1 MALRSS
7 KSYFNAEVSGSAENL
22 RAFRI
27 RGEIHFPNCRFLLG
41 LGQPPGPPK
50 LRLCMSTATNG
61 QRTILVVDDFD
72 DTRLLLRTW
81 LERRGFRVVEAENG
95 IQAINQAET
104 ESPDLIIMDM
114 QMPQL
119 DGLSATRRIRNLE
132 SMNSVPIVAVSAYG
146 ADQFREQALAA
157 GCNEYVSTP
166 FEPATL
172 EGIIRDLVHP

>member
-1 MALRSS
+1 MS
-7 KSYFNAEVSGSAENL
+7 K
-22 RAFRI
+22 
-27 RGEIHFPNCRFLLG
+27 
-41 LGQPPGPPK
+41 
-50 LRLCMSTATNG
+50 ATNG
-61 QRTILVVDDFD
+61 PRTILVVDDFD

-119 DGLSATRRIRNLE
+119 DGLSATRRIRKLE

-166 FEPATL
+166 FEPAAL
-172 EGIIRDLVHP
+172 EGIIRSLVQ

>member
-1 MALRSS
+1 
-7 KSYFNAEVSGSAENL
+7 
-22 RAFRI
+22 
-27 RGEIHFPNCRFLLG
+27 
-41 LGQPPGPPK
+41 
-50 LRLCMSTATNG
+50 MSTVTNG
-61 QRTILVVDDFD
+61 PRTILVVDDFD

-95 IQAINQAET
+95 LQAINQAET
-104 ESPDLIIMDM
+104 EAPDLIIMDM

-119 DGLSATRRIRNLE
+119 DGLSATRRIRDLE
-132 SMNSVPIVAVSAYG
+132 ALNSVPIVAVSAYG

-172 EGIIRDLVHP
+172 EGIIRALVHP

>member
-1 MALRSS
+1 
-7 KSYFNAEVSGSAENL
+7 
-22 RAFRI
+22 
-27 RGEIHFPNCRFLLG
+27 
-41 LGQPPGPPK
+41 
-50 LRLCMSTATNG
+50 MSIATEG

-95 IQAINQAET
+95 FQAINRAES
-104 ESPDLIIMDM
+104 EVPDLIIMDM

-119 DGLSATRRIRNLE
+119 DGLSATRRIRDLKTLT
-132 SMNSVPIVAVSAYG
+132 SVPIVAVSAYG
-146 ADQFREQALAA
+146 AEQFRDQAIAA

-172 EGIIRDLVHP
+172 EGIIRSLVHSK